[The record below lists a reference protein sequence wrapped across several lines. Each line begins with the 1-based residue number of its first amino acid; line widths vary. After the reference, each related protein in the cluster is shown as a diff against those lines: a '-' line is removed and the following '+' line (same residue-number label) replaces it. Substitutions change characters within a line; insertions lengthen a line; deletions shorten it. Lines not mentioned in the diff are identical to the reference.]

1 MRKVKLYDK
10 VIAASRALGSKQIY
24 VPAVNYYSPPLSA
37 VVIVVGL
44 VAFFAC
50 EFSLYPSIYVATSL
64 TLCEALTFA
73 VHPYQWP
80 NMAMGHSPPIATRS
94 GWISIAILP
103 FLMFVCDHSLC
114 VRGCMLMSILRS
126 QGFRY
131 ESQLNRD
138 GHWDLA

>member
-10 VIAASRALGSKQIY
+10 AIAASRALGSKQIY

-114 VRGCMLMSILRS
+114 VMCERMNVDEYPAIPGSSLRKS
-126 QGFRY
+126 T
-131 ESQLNRD
+131 
-138 GHWDLA
+138 